1 MDFLVGLRKSF
12 FFQPSL
18 IFKVLYL
25 LEKDNVQIMRST
37 TNPDW
42 SFCLTLEAK
51 YKKKKKGT

>member
-51 YKKKKKGT
+51 YKKKKGT